1 MSNVFSESHLC
12 LMPILLSA
20 CKTAANGEAG
30 QDGEAATVAP
40 PTKKKQ
46 RVREKGEK
54 KLKRKIKVE
63 KMEVPEVGDVALTLQ
78 PATANLDV
86 HSDLLTHRDD
96 DGVPDFPL
104 PE

>member
-1 MSNVFSESHLC
+1 M
-12 LMPILLSA
+12 
-20 CKTAANGEAG
+20 
-30 QDGEAATVAP
+30 EAAAAAP
-40 PTKKKQ
+40 PIKKKP

-54 KLKRKIKVE
+54 KLKRKIKAE
-63 KMEVPEVGDVALTLQ
+63 KMEVPEEGDVALSLQ
-78 PATANLDV
+78 PAAANLDV